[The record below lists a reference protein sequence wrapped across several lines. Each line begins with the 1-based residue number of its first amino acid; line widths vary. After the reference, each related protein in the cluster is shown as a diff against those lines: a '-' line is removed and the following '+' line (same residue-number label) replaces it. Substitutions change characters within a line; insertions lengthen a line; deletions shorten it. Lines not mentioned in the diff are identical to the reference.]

1 LLRNKISQCHI
12 CGVIFDS
19 ERKLRHHVD
28 DNHRVTGD
36 MTVTPR
42 EAEVIARDVLS
53 TNFYANKK
61 IFAISI
67 IKQNEGRTLAAKSTE
82 YFKKAFGDVI
92 AEGNGYGRT
101 LATAIATMS
110 VVTELGDILGQPRA
124 IITIHKR
131 CKLMLIPMPS
141 YDIVVGLV
149 VDRSSDVNSYD
160 NIANKIQSLVSTT
173 IKPEKKL

>member
-1 LLRNKISQCHI
+1 
-12 CGVIFDS
+12 
-19 ERKLRHHVD
+19 
-28 DNHRVTGD
+28 

-67 IKQNEGRTLAAKSTE
+67 IKQNEGRTLAAKSSE

-92 AEGNGYGRT
+92 AEGNGYARI
-101 LATAIATMS
+101 LATSIATMS
-110 VVTELGDILGQPRA
+110 VISEVGAILGQPKA

-131 CKLMLIPMPS
+131 SKLMLLPMPS

-149 VDRSSDVNSYD
+149 ADRSSDVDNDD
-160 NIANKIQSLVSTT
+160 NIANKIQSLVATS
-173 IKPEKKL
+173 IKPEKNFESKRKGKRGGTAYKGRTKISY